1 LIGPPEVK
9 KTKHLT
15 RGCRKTQ
22 QEQKNRKMYVL
33 SELLLLLLLLHR
45 SSQIIFKQPIVFI
58 IYYLAFSA
66 ARHLGSELMIFSS
79 ADRHG

>member
-1 LIGPPEVK
+1 
-9 KTKHLT
+9 
-15 RGCRKTQ
+15 
-22 QEQKNRKMYVL
+22 MYVL
-33 SELLLLLLLLHR
+33 AELLLLLLHR

-66 ARHLGSELMIFSS
+66 RGSELMIFSS